1 MRAGRGTL
9 GVCLASVKQSQG
21 GDLDKLACGLKKRSE
36 KRNPSPSDVPSWTD
50 QPVADTHGK
59 SRAMVAASS
68 KVKRDQ
74 SKANLILH
82 SGFKA
87 LQYLKESM
95 GRNSTPAASLSM
107 AMVLSSAPSEEHVA
121 GVSGGIGDT
130 LGSDWPAREPRA
142 TDSCG
147 QYLKGEAW
155 VSGWQGHS
163 KLREVGFLRGE
174 PLSAVPKGLGTRS
187 ELSHRCSELCQLPY
201 AYPYYEVLPEDKTRR
216 VSLDR
221 LSPVFSEETV
231 EDEKTLSST
240 SDGLQMV
247 VGPLALQSSR
257 LTSL

>member
-21 GDLDKLACGLKKRSE
+21 GDLDKLACGLKRRSE

-59 SRAMVAASS
+59 SRAMAAASS
-68 KVKRDQ
+68 EMKRDQ
-74 SKANLILH
+74 SKASLILH

-107 AMVLSSAPSEEHVA
+107 AVVLSSAPSEEHGA
-121 GVSGGIGDT
+121 GVSSGIGDT
-130 LGSDWPAREPRA
+130 LGSDWPAREPRT

-155 VSGWQGHS
+155 VSGWQGHP
-163 KLREVGFLRGE
+163 KLREVEFLRGE
-174 PLSAVPKGLGTRS
+174 PLSAVPKWLGTRS
-187 ELSHRCSELCQLPY
+187 ELSYCSELCQLPY
-201 AYPYYEVLPEDKTRR
+201 TYPYYEALPEDKTRC
-216 VSLDR
+216 VSLDH

-240 SDGLQMV
+240 SDGLQIVM
-247 VGPLALQSSR
+247 GLLALQSSR